1 MMPVKLEGIR
11 DLKRILKNAD
21 VKIRIA
27 ANKEIHDI
35 ANDLMNE
42 AGSLAPFKEGMLEG
56 SGVVTGKAPATSSLI
71 TLTVKFG
78 GVAAPYALI
87 QHEGVDPRT
96 GKLYFHPAKTDGGTG
111 PGTPGQERA
120 RKYLEEPA
128 KRHQATIVPRL
139 ITAIKRVT

>member
-1 MMPVKLEGIR
+1 MPVKMEGIK

-27 ANKEIHDI
+27 ANKETFQI
-35 ANDLMNE
+35 ANELLNE
-42 AGSLAPFKEGMLEG
+42 AGALAPFKTGLLEG
-56 SGVVTGKAPATSSLI
+56 SGTLSGRGPAAGPLI
-71 TLTVKFG
+71 KLTVAFG
-78 GVAAPYALI
+78 GPAAPYALV

-96 GKLYFHPAKTDGGTG
+96 GKLYFHPAKADGGTG
-111 PGTPGQERA
+111 PGIPGQDRA

-139 ITAIKRVT
+139 IAAIKAVT

>member
-1 MMPVKLEGIR
+1 MPVKMEGISE
-11 DLKRILKNAD
+11 LKHILKNAD

-35 ANDLMNE
+35 ANDLVNE
-42 AGSLAPFKEGMLEG
+42 AGSLAPFKEGILEG
-56 SGVVTGKAPATSSLI
+56 SGVVIGKAPVTSSLI

-78 GVAAPYALI
+78 GAAAPYALI

-96 GKLYFHPAKTDGGTG
+96 GKLYFHPAKADGGTG
-111 PGTPGQERA
+111 PGIPGQTRGA
-120 RKYLEEPA
+120 KYLEMPA

-139 ITAIKRVT
+139 LAAIKAVT